1 MVDNI
6 SFKMNSEQVYKD
18 NISGF
23 IRLNKRWVLP
33 SQICDKTE
41 TNGLLYMGGLF
52 GLFLVE
58 ITNIDIFKVLLLAL
72 AVAVIPIIF
81 EKYKTSKITPYLEII
96 YISLLM
102 LGIGAIQIIRQDY
115 FIITIT
121 GFLYVLNLISIK
133 KSNETLND
141 FNEHFNNY
149 FGNNEIVFKINKD
162 NYYISYNYQV
172 GDNNTIF
179 TKDDVKAIYF
189 NLKTDDCFFILN
201 DIIDSGT
208 IQNIELQNYIYLKTS
223 ALIDYLGLDKND
235 IDYNNKE
242 DIFKLIKLLGFEEE
256 IPILLRNIKK
266 ER

>member
-1 MVDNI
+1 MMDNI
-6 SFKMNSEQVYKD
+6 SFKMNSEQVYND

-23 IRLNKRWVLP
+23 INLNKRWLLP

-41 TNGLLYMGGLF
+41 INGLLYMGSLF

-58 ITNIDIFKVLLLAL
+58 ITNIDIFKISLLAL

-162 NYYISYNYQV
+162 NDYISYNYQV

-179 TKDDVKAIYF
+179 TKDDVKAVYF

-256 IPILLRNIKK
+256 IPILIKK
-266 ER
+266 Y